1 MRLYYSGIY
10 FIIYRMEPNRLS
22 KILAKAGVASRR
34 AAEFLIFEG
43 KVRVNDEV
51 ITVPQTIVDPS
62 KDKIFVEDHPITLRD
77 EKVYYILNKPRG
89 FICSNKPMGRKKL
102 VIDLFAEVKERL
114 FTIGRLDRD
123 TTGLLLLTNDG
134 HFAQEVIHPSKNISK
149 EYLVKT
155 QQEITHEHLQELS
168 KGTLIEGKWIR
179 PTKVTK
185 VRRGTL
191 KIVVKEGKKR
201 EVRLMV
207 QNAGLNLLSLARI
220 RIGGLK
226 LGDLNEG
233 EWRELTEKERAL
245 IFA

>member
-1 MRLYYSGIY
+1 
-10 FIIYRMEPNRLS
+10 MEPNRLS
-22 KILAKAGVASRR
+22 KILAKAGIASRR
-34 AAEFLIFEG
+34 AAEQLIFDG
-43 KVRVNDEV
+43 KVQVNGV
-51 ITVPQTIVDPS
+51 TITVPQTIVDPT
-62 KDKIFVEDHPITLRD
+62 KDKVYIDEQRMTLTD

-102 VIDLFAEVKERL
+102 VVDLFAHLGRRL

-134 HFAQEVIHPSKNISK
+134 HFAQEVIHPSKNIAK

-155 QQEITHEHLQELS
+155 QEEITHEHLQNLS

-179 PTKVTK
+179 PAKVTK

-207 QNAGLNLLSLARI
+207 QNGGLTLLSLARI
-220 RIGGLK
+220 RIGDLK
-226 LGDLNEG
+226 LGDLPEG
-233 EWRELTEKERAL
+233 SFRELSEKERSL

>member
-1 MRLYYSGIY
+1 MK
-10 FIIYRMEPNRLS
+10 PNRLS
-22 KILAKAGVASRR
+22 KILAAAGVASRR
-34 AAEFLIFEG
+34 ASEQMIFDG
-43 KVRVNDEV
+43 KVRVNGKLV
-51 ITVPQTIVDPS
+51 TVPQTLVDPTT
-62 KDKIFVEDHPITLRD
+62 DKIQVDDQQVTLKD

-89 FICSNKPMGRKKL
+89 FTCSNKRIGRKKL
-102 VIDLFAEVKERL
+102 VVDLFAGLKNRL

-134 HFAQEVIHPSKNISK
+134 LFAQEVIHPSKNITK

-155 QQEITHEHLQELS
+155 RQEITHEHLSELS

-179 PTKVTK
+179 PVRVSK

-191 KIVVKEGKKR
+191 KIAVKEGKKR

-207 QNAGLNLLSLARI
+207 QNAGLTLLSLSRI
-220 RIGGLK
+220 RIGDLK
-226 LGDLNEG
+226 LGPLQEG
-233 EWRELTEKERAL
+233 EWRELTEEERNL

>member
-1 MRLYYSGIY
+1 MSV
-10 FIIYRMEPNRLS
+10 MEPNRLS
-22 KILAKAGVASRR
+22 KILARAGVASRR
-34 AAEFLIFEG
+34 AAETLIFDG
-43 KVRVNDEV
+43 KVRVNEV
-51 ITVPQTIVDPS
+51 TITVPQTIVDPLS
-62 KDKIFVEDHPITLRD
+62 DKIYVDDHPITLSD
-77 EKVYYILNKPRG
+77 EKVYYILNKPKG

-102 VIDLFAEVKERL
+102 VVDLFAHLKHRL

-123 TTGLLLLTNDG
+123 TTGLILLTNDG
-134 HFAQEVIHPSKNISK
+134 HFAQEVIHPSKNIAK

-155 QQEITHEHLQELS
+155 GQEITHEHLENLS

-179 PTKVTK
+179 PSKVTK

-207 QNAGLNLLSLARI
+207 QNAGLTLLSLSRI
-220 RIGGLK
+220 RIGDLK
-226 LGDLNEG
+226 LGNLPEG
-233 EWRELTEKERAL
+233 SFRKLSEKERSL

>member
-1 MRLYYSGIY
+1 
-10 FIIYRMEPNRLS
+10 MEPNRLS

-34 AAEFLIFEG
+34 AAESLIVAG
-43 KVRVNDEV
+43 KVRVNDAV
-51 ITVPQTIVDPS
+51 VTVPQTIVDS
-62 KDKIFVEDHPITLRD
+62 EKDQIYVEDRPVTPSG

-89 FICSNKPMGRKKL
+89 FICSNKPVGRKKL
-102 VIDLFAEVKERL
+102 VIDLFAEIEERL

-134 HFAQEVIHPSKNISK
+134 HFAQEVIHPSKNIRK

-155 QQEITHEHLQELS
+155 EQQIGHEHLRQLS
-168 KGTLIEGKWIR
+168 KGTLIEGKWTR
-179 PTKVTK
+179 PVKVTK

-201 EVRLMV
+201 EVRLMIRDK
-207 QNAGLNLLSLARI
+207 GLKPLSLSRI
-220 RIGGLK
+220 RIGGLR
-226 LGDLNEG
+226 LGRLNEG
-233 EWRELTEKERAL
+233 EWRVLTEKERAL

>member
-1 MRLYYSGIY
+1 
-10 FIIYRMEPNRLS
+10 MEPNRLS

-34 AAEFLIFEG
+34 AAETLIFEG
-43 KVRVNDEV
+43 KVRVNDV
-51 ITVPQTIVDPS
+51 TITVPQTIVDPLT
-62 KDKIFVEDHPITLRD
+62 DKIYVDDHPITLSD
-77 EKVYYILNKPRG
+77 EKVYYILNKPKG

-102 VIDLFAEVKERL
+102 VVDLFAHLKHRL

-123 TTGLLLLTNDG
+123 TTGLILLTNDG
-134 HFAQEVIHPSKNISK
+134 HFAQEVIHPSKNIAK

-155 QQEITHEHLQELS
+155 GQEITHEHLENLS

-179 PTKVTK
+179 PYKVTK

-207 QNAGLNLLSLARI
+207 QNAGLALLSLSRI

-226 LGDLNEG
+226 LGDLPEG
-233 EWRELTEKERAL
+233 SFRELSEKERSL

>member
-1 MRLYYSGIY
+1 
-10 FIIYRMEPNRLS
+10 MEPNRLS
-22 KILAKAGVASRR
+22 KILAKAGIASRR
-34 AAEFLIFEG
+34 AAEQLIFDG
-43 KVRVNDEV
+43 KVQVNGV
-51 ITVPQTIVDPS
+51 TITVPQTIVDPT
-62 KDKIFVEDHPITLRD
+62 KDKVYIDEQRMTLTD

-102 VIDLFAEVKERL
+102 VVDLFAHLGRRL

-134 HFAQEVIHPSKNISK
+134 HFAQEVIHPSKNIAK

-155 QQEITHEHLQELS
+155 QEEITHEHLQNLS

-179 PTKVTK
+179 PAKVTK

-207 QNAGLNLLSLARI
+207 QNGGLTLLSLARI
-220 RIGGLK
+220 RIGDLK
-226 LGDLNEG
+226 LGDLPEG
-233 EWRELTEKERAL
+233 SFRELSEKERSL
-245 IFA
+245 IFAS

>member
-1 MRLYYSGIY
+1 
-10 FIIYRMEPNRLS
+10 MEPNRLS
-22 KILAKAGVASRR
+22 KILARAGVASRR
-34 AAEFLIFEG
+34 AAEELIFDG
-43 KVRVNDEV
+43 KVRVNGV
-51 ITVPQTIVDPS
+51 TITVPQTIVDPT
-62 KDKIFVEDHPITLRD
+62 KDKIYIDDQRITLTD
-77 EKVYYILNKPRG
+77 EKVYYLLNKPRG

-102 VIDLFAEVKERL
+102 VVDLFAHLGHRL
-114 FTIGRLDRD
+114 FSIGRLDRD

-134 HFAQEVIHPSKNISK
+134 HFAQEVIHPSKNIVK

-155 QQEITHEHLQELS
+155 QEEITHEHLQNLS

-179 PTKVTK
+179 PAKVTK

-207 QNAGLNLLSLARI
+207 QNAGLTLLSLSRI
-220 RIGGLK
+220 RIGDLK
-226 LGDLNEG
+226 LGDLPEG
-233 EWRELTEKERAL
+233 SFRELSEKERSL

>member
-1 MRLYYSGIY
+1 
-10 FIIYRMEPNRLS
+10 MEPNRLS
-22 KILAKAGVASRR
+22 KILAKAGIASRR
-34 AAEFLIFEG
+34 AAEQLIFDR
-43 KVRVNDEV
+43 KVQVNGV
-51 ITVPQTIVDPS
+51 TITVPQTIVDPT
-62 KDKIFVEDHPITLRD
+62 KDKIYIDEQRITLTD
-77 EKVYYILNKPRG
+77 EKVYYLLNKPRG

-102 VIDLFAEVKERL
+102 VVDLFAHLGRRL

-134 HFAQEVIHPSKNISK
+134 HFAQEVIHPSKNIAK

-155 QQEITHEHLQELS
+155 QEEITHEHLQNLS

-179 PTKVTK
+179 PDKVTK

-207 QNAGLNLLSLARI
+207 QNGGLTLLSLARI
-220 RIGGLK
+220 RIGDLK
-226 LGDLNEG
+226 LGDLPEG
-233 EWRELTEKERAL
+233 SFRELSEKERSL

>member
-1 MRLYYSGIY
+1 
-10 FIIYRMEPNRLS
+10 MEPNRLS
-22 KILAKAGVASRR
+22 KILASAGIASRR
-34 AAEFLIFEG
+34 ASEELIFRG
-43 KVRVNDEV
+43 KVRVNQKLV
-51 ITVPQTIVDPS
+51 TVPQTFVDPA
-62 KDKIFVEDHPITLRD
+62 KDKIYVDDKLIEIKD

-89 FICSNKPMGRKKL
+89 FICSNKQVGSKKL
-102 VIDLFAEVKERL
+102 VIDLFAQENKRV

-134 HFAQEVIHPSKNISK
+134 HFAQKVIHPSNNISK

-155 QQEITHEHLQELS
+155 QQELTHEHLVQIS

-179 PTKVTK
+179 PIKVTK
-185 VRRGTL
+185 MRHGTV

-207 QNAGLNLLSLARI
+207 QNSGLTLISLSRI

-226 LGDLNEG
+226 LGPLEEG
-233 EWRELTEKERAL
+233 AWRSLSEKERNL
-245 IFA
+245 IFS

>member
-1 MRLYYSGIY
+1 
-10 FIIYRMEPNRLS
+10 MEPNRLS

-34 AAEFLIFEG
+34 ATEHLIFEG
-43 KVRVNDEV
+43 KVRVNGTT
-51 ITVPQTIVDPS
+51 ITVPQTIVDPTT
-62 KDKIFVEDHPITLRD
+62 DKIYVEDRPVTLSD

-102 VIDLFAEVKERL
+102 VVDLFAHLKHRL

-134 HFAQEVIHPSKNISK
+134 HFAQKVIHPSNNIAK

-155 QQEITHEHLQELS
+155 GQEITHEHLQALS

-179 PTKVTK
+179 PAKVSK
-185 VRRGTL
+185 IRRGTI
-191 KIVVKEGKKR
+191 KVVVKEGKKR

-207 QNAGLNLLSLARI
+207 QNADLTLLSLSRI

-226 LGDLNEG
+226 LGDLPEG
-233 EWRELTEKERAL
+233 TFRELYEQERSL
-245 IFA
+245 IFS

>member
-1 MRLYYSGIY
+1 
-10 FIIYRMEPNRLS
+10 MEPNRLS
-22 KILAKAGVASRR
+22 KILAKSGVASRR

-51 ITVPQTIVDPS
+51 VTVPQTIVDPT
-62 KDKIFVEDHPITLRD
+62 KDKVYVEDHPIQFTD

-102 VIDLFAEVKERL
+102 VVDLFTEVNNRL
-114 FTIGRLDRD
+114 FTVGRLDRD
-123 TTGLLLLTNDG
+123 TTGLLILTNDG
-134 HFAQEVIHPSKNISK
+134 LFAQSVIHPSKNIKK

-155 QQEITHEHLQELS
+155 QQEITHAHLEKLS

-179 PTKVTK
+179 PAKVTK
-185 VRRGTL
+185 VRRGTI

-207 QNAGLNLLSLARI
+207 QNAGLTLLSLSRI

-226 LGDLNEG
+226 LGNLDEG
-233 EWRELTEKERAL
+233 EWRELTSKERDL

>member
-1 MRLYYSGIY
+1 MPI
-10 FIIYRMEPNRLS
+10 MEPNRLS
-22 KILAKAGVASRR
+22 KILARAGVASRR
-34 AAEFLIFEG
+34 AAETLIFDG
-43 KVRVNDEV
+43 KVRVNDV
-51 ITVPQTIVDPS
+51 TITLPQTIVDPLS
-62 KDKIFVEDHPITLRD
+62 DKIYIDDHPITLSD
-77 EKVYYILNKPRG
+77 EKVYYILNKPKG

-102 VIDLFAEVKERL
+102 VVDLFAHLKHRL

-123 TTGLLLLTNDG
+123 TTGLILLTNDG
-134 HFAQEVIHPSKNISK
+134 HFAQEVIHPSKNIAK

-155 QQEITHEHLQELS
+155 RQEITHEHLETLS

-179 PTKVTK
+179 PSKVTK

-207 QNAGLNLLSLARI
+207 QNAGLTLLSLSRI
-220 RIGGLK
+220 RIGDLK
-226 LGDLNEG
+226 LGDLPEG
-233 EWRELTEKERAL
+233 SFRELSEKERSL

>member
-1 MRLYYSGIY
+1 MSV
-10 FIIYRMEPNRLS
+10 MEPNRLS
-22 KILAKAGVASRR
+22 KILARAGVASRR
-34 AAEFLIFEG
+34 AAETLIFDG
-43 KVRVNDEV
+43 KVRVNDV
-51 ITVPQTIVDPS
+51 TVTVPQTIVDPLS
-62 KDKIFVEDHPITLRD
+62 DKIYVDDHPITLSD
-77 EKVYYILNKPRG
+77 EKVYYILNKPKG

-102 VIDLFAEVKERL
+102 VVDLFAHLKHRL

-123 TTGLLLLTNDG
+123 TTGLILLTNDG
-134 HFAQEVIHPSKNISK
+134 HFAQEVIHPSKNIAK

-155 QQEITHEHLQELS
+155 GQEITHEHLENLS

-179 PTKVTK
+179 PSKVTK

-207 QNAGLNLLSLARI
+207 QNAGLSLLSLSRI

-226 LGDLNEG
+226 LGDLPEG
-233 EWRELTEKERAL
+233 SFRELSEKERSL